1 MDTITLIR
9 SAIRGLLR
17 VAEDELETELRAR
30 LTSGDDYATT
40 AKPQIDWDAAEAREA
55 LIDSRAKDARAC
67 LALLDGRELNDEL
80 TSAAR
85 LLAEVVGQDLEEGD
99 DGTFRIARKVAKD
112 RIIST
117 VAAPRGALTY
127 PPWSGEGSEVI
138 SLGPM
143 ADLDSK
149 DEGDNSMPLN

>member
-1 MDTITLIR
+1 
-9 SAIRGLLR
+9 LR
-17 VAEDELETELRAR
+17 RD
-30 LTSGDDYATT
+30 DDYRSPG
-40 AKPQIDWDAAEAREA
+40 KPPCDWDDPA
-55 LIDSRAKDARAC
+55 AKDA
-67 LALLDGRELNDEL
+67 LVDEL
-80 TSAAR
+80 VGDAKAALAVSEGEELEGAVAEAVE
-85 LLAEVVGQDLEEGD
+85 LLATVAGQDVEQRE
-99 DGTFRIARKVAKD
+99 DGTFGIAKKVAKD

>member
-1 MDTITLIR
+1 LE
-9 SAIRGLLR
+9 G
-17 VAEDELETELRAR
+17 EELEGAV
-30 LTSGDDYATT
+30 A
-40 AKPQIDWDAAEAREA
+40 DAVE
-55 LIDSRAKDARAC
+55 
-67 LALLDGRELNDEL
+67 
-80 TSAAR
+80 
-85 LLAEVVGQDLEEGD
+85 LLATVAGQDVEQRE
-99 DGTFRIARKVAKD
+99 DGTFGIAKKVAKD

-127 PPWSGEGSEVI
+127 PPWSGKGSEVI